1 MNPTRLRADAAGNRA
16 RIIAAA
22 RAAIA
27 DAGEVKLNAI
37 ARQAGVGQGT
47 LYRHFPT
54 REDLLAEVYREDVD
68 ELVAAAPALLAEHE
82 PLTALACWFDR
93 VASYARIKRGVFAAV
108 EAGVSQ
114 ALAAHSLGPI
124 GEAITVLLDA
134 GKADRD
140 HPPRRRRPG
149 RHPPHRLPDPPR
161 AGRMGCQSPAP
172 APGRPRRTAPPRP
185 GPVAAGSRSGPNL
198 DRTGAPQLWCILDEG
213 TGVPE
218 AREIQLRAA
227 RGPG

>member
-22 RAAIA
+22 RSAIS
-27 DAGEVKLNAI
+27 DSGEVKLNAI

-68 ELVAAAPALLAEHE
+68 ALVAAAPALLAEHP
-82 PLTALACWFDR
+82 PLKALAHWFDR
-93 VASYARIKRGVFAAV
+93 VAAYARVKRGVFAAV

-124 GEAITVLLDA
+124 GDALTLLLDA
-134 GKADRD
+134 GKADGTIRPDIDARD
-140 HPPRRRRPG
+140 VILLIGYLTRLDEAEWDTRA
-149 RHPPHRLPDPPR
+149 RHLLQVILDGLR
-161 AGRMGCQSPAP
+161 SPA
-172 APGRPRRTAPPRP
+172 
-185 GPVAAGSRSGPNL
+185 S
-198 DRTGAPQLWCILDEG
+198 
-213 TGVPE
+213 
-218 AREIQLRAA
+218 
-227 RGPG
+227 

>member
-1 MNPTRLRADAAGNRA
+1 MSPTRLRADAAGNRA

-22 RAAIA
+22 RTAIA

-54 REDLLAEVYREDVD
+54 REDLLAEVYREDV
-68 ELVAAAPALLAEHE
+68 AEHE
-82 PLTALACWFDR
+82 PLTALAHWFDR
-93 VASYARIKRGVFAAV
+93 VAGYARIKRGVFAAV

-134 GKADRD
+134 GQADGTIRPDVDARD
-140 HPPRRRRPG
+140 VILLIGYLTRLDPAEWDTRARHLLQIILDGLRRP
-149 RHPPHRLPDPPR
+149 
-161 AGRMGCQSPAP
+161 
-172 APGRPRRTAPPRP
+172 
-185 GPVAAGSRSGPNL
+185 
-198 DRTGAPQLWCILDEG
+198 
-213 TGVPE
+213 
-218 AREIQLRAA
+218 AR
-227 RGPG
+227 

>member
-1 MNPTRLRADAAGNRA
+1 MNSPRRPADATENRG
-16 RIIAAA
+16 RIIDAAQA
-22 RAAIA
+22 LVMSSDDLRLN
-27 DAGEVKLNAI
+27 EV

-93 VASYARIKRGVFAAV
+93 VASYARIKHGVFAAV

-134 GKADRD
+134 GKADGTIRPDVDARD
-140 HPPRRRRPG
+140 VILLIG
-149 RHPPHRLPDPPR
+149 YLTRLD
-161 AGRMGCQSPAP
+161 
-172 APGRPRRTAPPRP
+172 
-185 GPVAAGSRSGPNL
+185 
-198 DRTGAPQLWCILDEG
+198 
-213 TGVPE
+213 
-218 AREIQLRAA
+218 
-227 RGPG
+227 